1 MAVTGSTPGSA
12 LATLAIFA
20 TVDVI
25 TFRST
30 AVVALTT
37 VLACKG
43 PDAPTSRPAAAAAPP
58 RKEVAVG
65 DRAPRFTA
73 PDLDGRPTSLEA
85 GKLYVI
91 GFLATW
97 SMPDKQS
104 IPKLERI
111 FRRHEAEG
119 VIVLGVSIDD
129 DEGKAQVRPFFRE
142 SGGTFPVVHDAGHR
156 ISGMFGV
163 PCSPTYY
170 VVDRAGVVRFRHC
183 GYHDGEADEIERE
196 VVGLLSRR

>member
-1 MAVTGSTPGSA
+1 MS
-12 LATLAIFA
+12 LRRI
-20 TVDVI
+20 
-25 TFRST
+25 

-43 PDAPTSRPAAAAAPP
+43 PEAPSSQPASPATAP
-58 RKEVAVG
+58 RKEIAVG
-65 DRAPRFTA
+65 DRAPSFTA
-73 PDLDGRPTSLEA
+73 PDLEGRPTSLEA
-85 GKLYVI
+85 GKVYVV

-111 FRRHEAEG
+111 FERHKAEG
-119 VIVLGVSIDD
+119 VIVLGISIDD
-129 DEGKAQVRPFFRE
+129 DEGKVHVGPFFRE

-156 ISGMFGV
+156 ISTMFGV

-183 GYHDGEADEIERE
+183 GYHDGEADAIERE